1 MAQELAGKVA
11 IITGG
16 VAGIGRAIVDL
27 YLAEG
32 ARVVIADVQQERGD
46 ALAAELGANA
56 RYQQADVSK
65 ADQVEALVARAVA
78 EFGRLDI
85 IVNNAGI
92 TDPDRGPLDDATFAG
107 FRRVMDVNLLGV
119 MLCSQ
124 YAARQMIKQGDGGS
138 IVNISSS
145 SSLLPGHG
153 VWTYRATK
161 AGVNNFT
168 ASIAIDLGPELIR
181 VNAVSP
187 ANIPSEMGVYA
198 RGGTGVTQE
207 QSEEIS
213 RRILDIRMKRHP
225 LKRQSYGKDI
235 AQACVFLGSD
245 RSAQVTGIVLP
256 VDAGSTC
263 GDPQSL
269 IAEITEAREA
279 ALR

>member
-11 IITGG
+11 IVTGG

-27 YLAEG
+27 YLEEG
-32 ARVVIADVQQERGD
+32 AKVVIADVQQERGD
-46 ALAAELGANA
+46 AVAAELGANV
-56 RYQQADVSK
+56 RYKQTDVSK
-65 ADQVEALVARAVA
+65 ADQVEALVAHAVA

-85 IVNNAGI
+85 MVNNAGI
-92 TDPDRGPLDDATFAG
+92 TDLNFGPLVDADFAN
-107 FRRVMDVNLLGV
+107 FRRIMDVNLLGV
-119 MLCSQ
+119 MLGVQ
-124 YAARQMIKQGDGGS
+124 MAARRMKAQGGGS

-145 SSLLPGHG
+145 SALLPGHG
-153 VWTYRATK
+153 LWTYRATK

-168 ASIAIDLGPELIR
+168 ASAAIDLGTDFIR

-187 ANIPSEMGVYA
+187 ANIPSEMGFS
-198 RGGTGVTQE
+198 RSRDMTEE
-207 QSEEIS
+207 QAERFGEAVK
-213 RRILDIRMKRHP
+213 DIRMKLHP
-225 LKRQSYGKDI
+225 LKRQSYAKDI

-269 IAEITEAREA
+269 IAEINAARETTLA
-279 ALR
+279 AN